1 MKLGRTLGFL
11 VAILVCFGINVFAAV
26 GVTVHPA
33 QASLTLT
40 EPQQYTA
47 TVVNTTTHSVV
58 WFVDGIRGGNSTV
71 GTISTSG
78 LYHPPAKR
86 SVHTIKASSVV
97 QPTATGSATVWI
109 TDYPGMF
116 TYHADKFRSGV
127 NLQVFALTKSTVKS
141 TTFGKV
147 FTRAVDGQ
155 IYAQPLYVANL
166 TIAGAKH
173 NVVFVAT
180 QHSSV

>member
-1 MKLGRTLGFL
+1 MKSGRTLCFL
-11 VAILVCFGINVFAAV
+11 AVLLLCVGISAFAAV

-33 QASLTLT
+33 KASLTLT

-47 TVVNTTTHSVV
+47 TVINTTNHSVI

-78 LYHPPAKR
+78 LYHPPATR
-86 SVHTIKASSVV
+86 SVHTIKASSVA
-97 QPTATGSATVWI
+97 QPSATGSATAWI

-127 NLQVFALTKSTVKS
+127 NLQEFALTKSTVNS
-141 TTFGKV
+141 
-147 FTRAVDGQ
+147 
-155 IYAQPLYVANL
+155 
-166 TIAGAKH
+166 
-173 NVVFVAT
+173 
-180 QHSSV
+180 